1 MLTYCFKWRI
11 SKLEQFHAD
20 PMQIPLV
27 WMASIFEKENL
38 KNNGATL
45 TNEWTIFSTS
55 MCYSIPLTNSI
66 KKYNKCL
73 LQIIVHDRK

>member
-1 MLTYCFKWRI
+1 MLHIVLNEEYQSYNSF
-11 SKLEQFHAD
+11 
-20 PMQIPLV
+20 MQIPLV

-55 MCYSIPLTNSI
+55 MSYSIPLTNSI